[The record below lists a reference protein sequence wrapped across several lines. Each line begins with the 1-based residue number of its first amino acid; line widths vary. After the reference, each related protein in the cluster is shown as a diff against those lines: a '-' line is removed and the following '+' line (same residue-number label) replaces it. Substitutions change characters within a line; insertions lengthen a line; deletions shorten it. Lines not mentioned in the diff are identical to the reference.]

1 MADSPVTETA
11 TPSATRSD
19 GSGRGFSAVI
29 ALAYAL
35 AFALGVL
42 LDAGRVVPM
51 LERQAAA
58 SDLPWL
64 RSVAGG
70 LRVASEASGLAALSG
85 LESRA
90 IAAFPRERRIGSVPA
105 PADRRD
111 AASRFVAE
119 RGQEP
124 ETTSGAGSPSGVG
137 GTEFFQGDAPS
148 GRPADEA
155 VAGTDD
161 ACRDLPAPAL
171 SIMPFSSPANAALA
185 AFRKATGTAGTSAAP
200 VEGAPPAP
208 NAGRNKPRILLVGD
222 SMMMEGFGPVLQ
234 RALRARPD
242 VDVIREGKYS
252 TGLSRV
258 DYFDWGGRLAELVR
272 RDAPDLVVICLGAND
287 PQDIIDES
295 GKRHHADSASWAE
308 IYQSRAENLLR
319 VATAG
324 GARVIWVGLPIMS
337 KEPYSTRIRRLS
349 NLQKAACASYVPSGE
364 TGRARFVDTLAALA
378 DENGAYAAFAPDPAG
393 RAVRLRYKDKV
404 HVTEEGGRR
413 MTRRVLPFI
422 FAALGLPERL
432 PQPQTPLV
440 TDAENRKDDRAGANA
455 PRRMRLD
462 RPGVRP

>member
-11 TPSATRSD
+11 SLSVADCSGGSD
-19 GSGRGFSAVI
+19 RRFSAVI

-35 AFALGVL
+35 AFALGLL

-64 RSVAGG
+64 RPVAGA
-70 LRVASEASGLAALSG
+70 LRAASEASGLAALSG
-85 LESRA
+85 AESRM
-90 IAAFPRERRIGSVPA
+90 IAAFSLEGRIGAVPA
-105 PADRRD
+105 PEDRRD
-111 AASRFVAE
+111 AVPRAVAE
-119 RGQEP
+119 QGPQ
-124 ETTSGAGSPSGVG
+124 TASAGSPPGVEAAASPPEEAAAPG
-137 GTEFFQGDAPS
+137 KPVDA
-148 GRPADEA
+148 A

-161 ACRDLPAPAL
+161 ARRAFPDPAL
-171 SIMPFSSPANAALA
+171 SVAFSSPANAALTV
-185 AFRKATGTAGTSAAP
+185 FRQATGTAGASAAAGGTPAEAAP
-200 VEGAPPAP
+200 V
-208 NAGRNKPRILLVGD
+208 AGRDKPCILLVGD
-222 SMMMEGFGPVLQ
+222 SMMMEGFGPMLQ

-258 DYFDWGGRLAELVR
+258 DYFDWGSRLAELVR
-272 RDAPDLVVICLGAND
+272 RDAPDLIVICLGAND
-287 PQDIIDES
+287 PQDIIDDS

-308 IYQSRAENLLR
+308 IYQGRAENLLR

-349 NLQKAACASYVPSGE
+349 NLQKAACASYVRSGE
-364 TGRARFVDTLAALA
+364 TSRARFVDTLAALA
-378 DENGAYAAFAPDPAG
+378 DENGVYAAFAPGPDG

-413 MTRRVLPFI
+413 MTSRVLPFI

-432 PQPQTPLV
+432 PQPRTPSV
-440 TDAENRKDDRAGANA
+440 TDAKNRKDGRAGANT
-455 PRRMRLD
+455 P
-462 RPGVRP
+462 